1 MKYYFSFDEL
11 THTDTGI
18 CNSIPIAETNPILH
32 NLVILRTVLNVIRGL
47 VGRPIVVTSAFRSR
61 EVNAA
66 VGGVPTSNHCLG
78 RAADIAY
85 DSGACSDLYK
95 ICKQLYN
102 QGVLSEFICYPDKNY
117 IHIAI

>member
-1 MKYYFSFDEL
+1 MKYYFSLDEL

-18 CNSIPIAETNPILH
+18 SNSIPIAETNPILH

-47 VGRPIVVTSAFRSR
+47 IGRPIVVNSAFRSR
-61 EVNAA
+61 EVNEA

-78 RAADIAY
+78 RAADIASPFG
-85 DSGACSDLYK
+85 DDSDLYR
-95 ICKQLYN
+95 ICKQLFD
-102 QGVLSEFICYPDKNY
+102 QGVLSEFIYYPDRHF

>member
-18 CNSIPIAETNPILH
+18 CNSIPIAETNSILH
-32 NLVILRTVLNVIRGL
+32 NLIILRTVLNVLRGFISE
-47 VGRPIVVTSAFRSR
+47 PIKVTSAFRSR
-61 EVNAA
+61 EVNNA

-78 RAADIAY
+78 RAADITC
-85 DSGACSDLYK
+85 DSIHLLHSYCKVLYE
-95 ICKQLYN
+95 
-102 QGVLSEFICYPDKNY
+102 QGILSECIFYERKNI